1 MQDVSVLSP
10 IENAW
15 LKAYSVLLY
24 GVQVRENT
32 VEHRTLLN
40 LTPVQPCDILI
51 IHRNA
56 QSRWVSRLGKGLA
69 VHPWLIP
76 DMANS
81 TKVQKHT

>member
-1 MQDVSVLSP
+1 MQDVSVLSL

-15 LKAYSVLLY
+15 LKAYGSTGEY

-32 VEHRTLLN
+32 VEHRTILN
-40 LTPVQPCDILI
+40 LTPVQFAQLPSDILI

-69 VHPWLIP
+69 VHP
-76 DMANS
+76 
-81 TKVQKHT
+81 